1 MDGAAVRL
9 EAAKA
14 YQILGPDYWLQ
25 LGFDFAL
32 GMIQHLLRQRTA
44 VAKAARA
51 QFILLHGLP
60 FRMEVLDYGSAVSR
74 PSAVANNVCHVLCS
88 LLDFPWARGDRV
100 CTYSR
105 DTSEC
110 KLHFNST

>member
-44 VAKAARA
+44 VAKAARDR
-51 QFILLHGLP
+51 FILLHGLP
-60 FRMEVLDYGSAVSR
+60 FRMEVLD
-74 PSAVANNVCHVLCS
+74 
-88 LLDFPWARGDRV
+88 
-100 CTYSR
+100 
-105 DTSEC
+105 
-110 KLHFNST
+110 